1 VSLRTRLLVGLGI
14 VALVLGVAAV
24 AVTRSADGYLVGQVD
39 DRLPTRVDDQW
50 DRGGAWRDESATDP
64 GARPGGPALSPYY
77 VGVVDGDSVVF
88 VQDPDVQDGGDAD
101 TATPDIDA
109 DRAREAAA
117 ASEDGDIFTAG
128 SDSTDRY
135 RVRAITEN
143 GQVWVV
149 AASLADVDAAVGRLV
164 RVEVVAT
171 GVVLALLAL
180 VAFWVLRLGVRPLK
194 SMARTATTV
203 ASGADLSQRV
213 PDAPAGTEA
222 GDLGTALNTMLAR
235 LETAFADQQASE
247 ERLRRFV
254 ADASHEL
261 RTPVATIRGYAELY
275 RTGGLDDAIQLDQAM
290 RRTEAEVRRMGD
302 LVDDLL
308 LLARLDQGRPLERGP
323 VDLGVLAVDAA
334 ADARAMAP
342 GRPVRAKIEE
352 AVVVEGDE
360 HRLRQVVANLVRN
373 AIVHTPPDAAI
384 TVAAHRR
391 DGRGVVEVRDEGPGM
406 APDQAAR
413 AFERF
418 YRADPGRARDRGGSG
433 LGLAIVRA
441 VAAAHRGSA
450 TLVSDP
456 GVGTTVTVEVP
467 LPAAS
472 LAATPAGA
480 KPDT

>member
-1 VSLRTRLLVGLGI
+1 MSLRTRLLVGLGI
-14 VALVLGVAAV
+14 VALVLGGVAI
-24 AVTRSADGYLVGQVD
+24 AVTRSAESYLVGQVD
-39 DRLPTRVDDQW
+39 DRLPTHLDDQW
-50 DRGGAWRDESATDP
+50 DRGGAGPDGQATDP
-64 GARPGGPALSPYY
+64 TPGGPPLSPYY

-88 VQDPDVQDGGDAD
+88 VQDPDVRDPGGDAAD
-101 TATPDIDA
+101 APAPDIDA

-117 ASEDGDIFTAG
+117 AAEDGDVFTVG
-128 SDSTDRY
+128 SDSADRY
-135 RVRAITEN
+135 RVRAIEEN

-149 AASLADVDAAVGRLV
+149 AASLADVDAAVSRLV
-164 RVEVVAT
+164 MVEVVAT

-222 GDLGTALNTMLAR
+222 GDLGVALNTMLAR
-235 LETAFADQQASE
+235 LEKAFADQQASE

-275 RTGGLDDAIQLDQAM
+275 RRGGLDDAAQLDQAM

-342 GRPVRAKIEE
+342 GRPVRASIEE
-352 AVVVEGDE
+352 GVVVDGDE

-373 AIVHTPPDAAI
+373 AIVHTPSDAAI
-384 TVAAHRR
+384 TVAARR
-391 DGRGVVEVRDEGPGM
+391 REGRGIVEVRDEGPGM
-406 APDQAAR
+406 PPDQAAR

-441 VAAAHRGSA
+441 VAAAHSGTA
-450 TLVSDP
+450 TLVSSP
-456 GVGTTVTVEVP
+456 GAGTTVTVEVP
-467 LPAAS
+467 LPAPS
-472 LAATPAGA
+472 LATVTGGA
-480 KPDT
+480 DIDG

>member
-1 VSLRTRLLVGLGI
+1 
-14 VALVLGVAAV
+14 
-24 AVTRSADGYLVGQVD
+24 
-39 DRLPTRVDDQW
+39 
-50 DRGGAWRDESATDP
+50 
-64 GARPGGPALSPYY
+64 
-77 VGVVDGDSVVF
+77 
-88 VQDPDVQDGGDAD
+88 VQDPDVRDPDGDAAD
-101 TATPDIDA
+101 APEPDIDA

-117 ASEDGDIFTAG
+117 NGQDGDVFTVG
-128 SDSTDRY
+128 SSSADRY
-135 RVRAITEN
+135 RVRAVEEN

-149 AASLADVDAAVGRLV
+149 ATSLADVDAAVSRLV
-164 RVEVVAT
+164 MVEVVAT

-180 VAFWVLRLGVRPLK
+180 VAFWVVRLGVRPLK
-194 SMARTATTV
+194 AMARTATTV

-213 PDAPAGTEA
+213 PGARAGTEA

-235 LETAFADQQASE
+235 LEKAFADQQASE

-275 RTGGLDDAIQLDQAM
+275 RRGGLDDTAQLDQAM

-302 LVDDLL
+302 LVDDML

-342 GRPVRAKIEE
+342 GRPVRASIEE
-352 AVVVEGDE
+352 GVVVEGDE

-373 AIVHTPPDAAI
+373 AIVHTPPEAAI
-384 TVAAHRR
+384 TVAARRR

-406 APDQAAR
+406 PLEQAAR

-441 VAAAHRGSA
+441 VAAAHRGTA
-450 TLVSDP
+450 TLVSAP

-472 LAATPAGA
+472 VAATTGGTGI
-480 KPDT
+480 DG

>member
-1 VSLRTRLLVGLGI
+1 MSLRTRLLVGLGI
-14 VALVLGVAAV
+14 VALVLGGVAI
-24 AVTRSADGYLVGQVD
+24 AVTRSAESYLVGQVD
-39 DRLPTRVDDQW
+39 DRLPTHLDDQW
-50 DRGGAWRDESATDP
+50 DRGGAGPDGQATDP
-64 GARPGGPALSPYY
+64 TPGGPPLSPYY

-88 VQDPDVQDGGDAD
+88 VQDPDVRDPGGDAAD
-101 TATPDIDA
+101 APAPDIDA

-117 ASEDGDIFTAG
+117 AAEDGDVFTVG
-128 SDSTDRY
+128 SDSADRY
-135 RVRAITEN
+135 RVRAIEEN

-149 AASLADVDAAVGRLV
+149 AASLADVDAAVSRLV
-164 RVEVVAT
+164 MVEVAAT

-222 GDLGTALNTMLAR
+222 GDLGVALNTMLAR
-235 LETAFADQQASE
+235 LEKAFADQQASE

-275 RTGGLDDAIQLDQAM
+275 RRGGLDDAAELDQAM

-342 GRPVRAKIEE
+342 GRPVRASIEE
-352 AVVVEGDE
+352 GVVVDGDE

-373 AIVHTPPDAAI
+373 AIVHTPSDAAI
-384 TVAAHRR
+384 IVAARR
-391 DGRGVVEVRDEGPGM
+391 REGRGIVEVRDEGPGM
-406 APDQAAR
+406 PPDQAAR

-441 VAAAHRGSA
+441 VAAAHSGTA
-450 TLVSDP
+450 TLVSSP
-456 GVGTTVTVEVP
+456 GAGTTVTVEVP
-467 LPAAS
+467 LPAPS
-472 LAATPAGA
+472 LATVTGGA
-480 KPDT
+480 DIDG